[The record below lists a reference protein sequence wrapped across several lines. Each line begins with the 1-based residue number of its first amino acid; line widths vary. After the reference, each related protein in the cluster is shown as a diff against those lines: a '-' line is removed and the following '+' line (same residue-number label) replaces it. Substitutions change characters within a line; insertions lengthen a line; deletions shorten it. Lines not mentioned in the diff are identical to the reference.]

1 MINNKS
7 QTPGRIPVRF
17 VDDEPDEDLATAPEQ
32 DDADDGEL
40 TPGELGRASSY
51 EDATEMQRR
60 IDRGQ
65 EQDSA
70 GGHEAADTEDV
81 AGGPQNSDLPENRE
95 DKDTT
100 RQVSASFFESRGAH
114 SMPTAAARPEPAR
127 GGAGGSSLAMQA
139 EVLAAQAEL
148 GMVENELKK
157 AVTERQ
163 ELQETLARRQA
174 DFDNYRKR
182 IERERVETYQRAV
195 GEVVK
200 QLLPVVDNLRRA
212 IDTESTVKAEESEE
226 FRHFLHGVELINKQ
240 LNGVLENLGL
250 KPVATAGQ
258 HFDPHVHEAIATEVS
273 ETLPP
278 DTVIQEVVRGYR
290 LGDKLLRPALV
301 KVSTK

>member
-1 MINNKS
+1 MNNKS

-17 VDDEPDEDLATAPEQ
+17 VDDEPDEDLAAIPDQ
-32 DDADDGEL
+32 DDTDDGEL

-51 EDATEMQRR
+51 DDATDMQRR
-60 IDRGQ
+60 VDRGQ

-70 GGHEAADTEDV
+70 EGREEADTEDV
-81 AGGPQNSDLPENRE
+81 AGGPRNSDLPQNR
-95 DKDTT
+95 DNQDTT
-100 RQVSASFFESRGAH
+100 RQASDSSSEPRGAH
-114 SMPTAAARPEPAR
+114 LMPTAAARPEPAR
-127 GGAGGSSLAMQA
+127 GGAGGGSSLAMQA

-148 GMVENELKK
+148 GMVESELKK
-157 AVTERQ
+157 AVAERQ

-195 GEVVK
+195 GEVVM

-212 IDTESTVKAEESEE
+212 IDTESNVKAEESEE
-226 FRHFLHGVELINKQ
+226 FRHFLHGVDLINKQ

-250 KPVATAGQ
+250 ELVATAGQ
-258 HFDPHVHEAIATEVS
+258 PFDPHVHEAIATELS